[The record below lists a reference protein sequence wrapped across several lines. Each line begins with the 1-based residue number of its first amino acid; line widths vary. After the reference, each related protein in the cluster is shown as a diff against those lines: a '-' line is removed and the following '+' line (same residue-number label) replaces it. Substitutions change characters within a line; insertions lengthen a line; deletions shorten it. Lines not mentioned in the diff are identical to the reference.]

1 MWVSS
6 MSDQNWLD
14 NALVAYTDDLL
25 SGVGGPPPSDLG
37 DVVPVLHAL
46 RDLAGPDVRPPG
58 AFQAR
63 LRQRLGVQWS
73 REVRRAPRSNRRL
86 LWAGAGAALGLALVV
101 LIVTAWDASGED
113 LQGTALGP
121 VTGAIALVAV
131 AGAALI
137 LWLGQRR

>member
-1 MWVSS
+1 
-6 MSDQNWLD
+6 MSDQNRLD

-25 SGVGGPPPSDLG
+25 SGVGGPPPPSLG
-37 DVVPVLHAL
+37 NLVPVLHAL

-58 AFQAR
+58 AFQAH

-73 REVRRAPRSNRRL
+73 MEVRRAPRSNRRL
-86 LWAGAGAALGLALVV
+86 LWAGAALGLALVV
-101 LIVTAWDASGED
+101 LIVTAWDASAED

-121 VTGAIALVAV
+121 ATGAVALVAV
-131 AGAALI
+131 VGAALI